1 MRLFSYIFL
10 FLLTTWQLIAQT
22 YPVQVVPM
30 LTPPYSSKIAD
41 YANPMANRVQLQ
53 LITTDL
59 SVQNRS
65 VQLYV
70 EIKGNGLTAASAP
83 VLSGISPLRI
93 SGGEILRLTNAEL
106 ASYFQLRNLQGITSQ
121 QYTSALPDGMY
132 SFCFRVKDVLS
143 GRWLSQSHCA
153 IAYLMLNDP
162 PILNIPTDNEQVAV
176 TDFQNIIFSWTPRQ
190 INATN
195 ITYSFELREILDP
208 ALDPRFA
215 FEVSRR
221 ILKEDDLRM
230 TTFVYDV
237 SKPNLIPGRRY
248 AWRVRAISTGG
259 LAENSVFKNNGYS
272 EVHSF
277 VYAVNC
283 SKPLFLLSQQQGKNR
298 TKLLWQGHT
307 LHQKYH
313 IQYRKKGVANAQ
325 WFEAS
330 TRNTQTLITDL
341 EAGEYEFRVG
351 ATCETER
358 YGINPSYVY
367 SDIQTFKIEKTQN
380 TTESAY
386 NCGIVPKIAI
396 TNQKPLGSLVTN
408 EVFVAGD
415 FSVTIL
421 EVSGNNGIFSGKGFI
436 KVPYLNDTKLAV
448 EFENVKINADY
459 QLTDGVVKTTY
470 DSDWKGVQFAE
481 NLIGQGEKS
490 KDIDVPFEIEKVET
504 RNGEIVVIGKDG
516 RKEVFPFAGND
527 SSVKGKVTTT
537 TNGVTTTEEK
547 IYHID
552 KDGKVSTPQAVA
564 QGGKPTK
571 ENTNGVTK
579 EGEVT
584 ALTAKGIEVTFE
596 NTADSKYAYE
606 VPTKAYSKDYQK
618 MDGKYIP
625 FKAVVKDQTEPF
637 LAKVH
642 ITDKNISAD
651 SLIFKTDKGAL
662 IESKRVEGSNDFLL
676 TLKGFHSFAVEQ
688 VQATIKQGKKYQ
700 IAGVFNLVHLSPKT
714 AKVVLVP
721 TAENLS
727 IDTDRVKAI
736 YSKIGVTLD
745 ITWAT
750 PFDITPYLSDGVLE
764 TKDVFGDLTD
774 YSLSQQKIIN
784 AYKATGEVANDT
796 YYVFITNAKSSTG
809 QGGYMALGGQFGFVF
824 DQTART
830 LAHELGHGIFKL
842 AHPFKK
848 KQQGNVPSLMDY
860 TSDEALLFADWK
872 QINDPAFKIGIF
884 QGQGEGES
892 YQVRGGIPKEW
903 FIKGIVSFLT
913 PSKQIVNLSNIK
925 QASFSFGV
933 GDQKY
938 SGAENRLF
946 PPGVLVSY
954 IKVKKGKEIE
964 YKARYENGLFKGY
977 FNGENEDTYLPKEDN
992 QTVIIRILTQ
1002 EASKYIRI
1010 SDTGLMCIK
1019 KGQAATPIWNILKDN
1034 TLSGRNLKEL
1044 STFEYG
1050 KGQVVSGLTPTDMRL
1065 EKDYIQLL
1073 QLDLDLNSY
1082 SSNVLHLNNLYAKIY
1097 ELKILNPYLFD
1108 KFTTSFNQWRESD
1121 IQKEIN
1127 INKLK
1132 EFAEVFNFST
1142 YTNTTEGLGYFEYL
1156 LWKNKKF
1163 EDERISVDK
1172 KREMLIYFIEEF
1184 SKIINSEYYK
1194 NDNVIKE
1201 LLECNNNSKLFS
1213 NSYSEKQV
1221 QELFQTLNLDDQEK
1235 ICIPIRLELINK
1247 LLKKTTVLDGTEK
1260 VILQILKTTPKY
1272 QQAELLVL
1280 MFNNENTKKY
1290 NLIERFSA
1298 VDDTTVFIGDDNYT
1312 ALMKIIASFYKKLL
1326 ETGTEEALSKID
1338 NNTTYDE
1345 VIGIRDHRPFNEN
1358 ILKERYINFNYN
1370 NVTKRLLFS
1379 AIPFSQMAWEA
1390 TFNDGKPTEESTV
1403 KYDKESNKINYK
1415 NYTIVGFAPDKELKN
1430 VFLDPLSP
1438 IIIANNSE
1446 LGNLY
1451 KVDTKKQLKY
1461 VPAVMLY
1468 FINKKA
1474 DSKTIGDSISTAVD
1488 LVSLAIP
1495 GGQAT
1500 TLAKLLNYADK
1511 VSSVLSLAGNLLED
1525 DNEELSTV
1533 LNISSGVLGVTNVIS
1548 LKGKP
1553 ISAASFDLEVG
1564 KNIKYENIVKK
1575 LAEDVRANASEI
1587 AANSDAKNIQIRILD
1602 NEIALA
1608 QANNKSEIVNE
1619 LQKAK
1624 EALNKAKN
1632 ISKLVYRNIK
1642 YDDFIKTF
1650 EATEEQYQVAFKLW
1664 GEEKWD
1670 ELYKFFR
1677 ENRINEW
1684 NGVVWPPYNG
1694 FSKVNKTIPANKYT
1708 LTIDRFQK
1716 EASLG
1721 GGFGSPILRN
1731 GEGVESLAYTYDSRM
1746 LSDEL
1751 GDGIYYFSFRM
1762 SDKVSDVQLKIGD
1775 VAPWFSKSQNLAGE
1789 QIEFS
1794 QKLHKLDANYFNSIE
1809 AQVRIKGEWRK
1820 CVIEGKSVVTEIQD
1834 VLNKLPK
1841 SVADDIVDFINT
1853 EKSRLQYFKNAQKTG
1868 KLDKAIEAYNIYKK
1882 NKQKVILCP

>member
-22 YPVQVVPM
+22 YPVQVVPV

-41 YANPMANRVQLQ
+41 YANPMANKVQLQ

-59 SVQNRS
+59 SVQNRP

-83 VLSGISPLRI
+83 VLSGVSPLRI

-121 QYTSALPDGMY
+121 QYASALPDGMY

-162 PILNIPTDNEQVAV
+162 PILNIPSDNEQVAV

-195 ITYSFELREILDP
+195 VTYSFELREILDP
-208 ALDPRFA
+208 TLDPRFA

-237 SKPNLIPGRRY
+237 SKPNLIPSRRY

-259 LAENSVFKNNGYS
+259 LAENSVFKNDGYS
-272 EVHSF
+272 EVHTF

-283 SKPLFLLSQQQGKNR
+283 SKPLFLLSEQQGKRR

-313 IQYRKKGVANAQ
+313 IQYRKKNVEGAQ
-325 WFEAS
+325 WFETF
-330 TRNTQTLITDL
+330 TRNTQTLIADL

-351 ATCETER
+351 ASCEGER
-358 YGINPSYVY
+358 YGITPSYVY
-367 SDIQTFKIEKTQN
+367 SDIQTFKIEKTPN
-380 TTESAY
+380 TTEQGY
-386 NCGIVPKIAI
+386 NCGIVPKITI
-396 TNQKPLGSLVTN
+396 TNQKHLNSLVTN
-408 EVFVAGD
+408 EVFTAGD
-415 FSVTIL
+415 FAVTLL
-421 EVSGNNGIFSGKGFI
+421 EVSGSNGVFSGKGFI

-448 EFENVKINADY
+448 EFENVKINSDY

-470 DSDWKGVQFAE
+470 DADWKNVQFIE
-481 NLIGQGEKS
+481 NLIGQGKKS
-490 KDIDVPFEIEKVET
+490 NEINVPFEIDKVET
-504 RNGEIVVIGKDG
+504 RNGEIVVTGKDG
-516 RKEVFPFAGND
+516 RKEVFPFGGND
-527 SSVKGKVTTT
+527 STVKGKVTTT
-537 TNGVTTTEEK
+537 TNGVTSTQEK

-552 KDGKVSTPQAVA
+552 KDGKVSEPQTVA

-571 ENTNGVTK
+571 ENTNGVSK
-579 EGEVT
+579 NGEATV
-584 ALTAKGIEVTFE
+584 LTAKGIEVTFE

-618 MDGKYIP
+618 LDGKYIP
-625 FKAVVKDQTEPF
+625 FKAVVKGETEPF

-642 ITDKNISAD
+642 ITDRNISAD

-714 AKVVLVP
+714 AKVILVP
-721 TAENLS
+721 TSENTS
-727 IDTDRVKAI
+727 MDIDRVKSI
-736 YSKIGVTLD
+736 YSKIGVNLD
-745 ITWAT
+745 ITWAA
-750 PFDITPYLSDGVLE
+750 PFDITPYLTNGMLE

-774 YSLSQQKIIN
+774 YSPSQQALIN
-784 AYKATGEVANDT
+784 AYKATGKVANDT

-824 DQTART
+824 DQTERT

-860 TSDEALLFADWK
+860 TSDESLLFADWK

-892 YQVRGGIPKEW
+892 YQVKGGIPKEW
-903 FIKGIVSFLT
+903 FIKDVVSFLT

-954 IKVKKGKEIE
+954 IKVEKGKEIE

-977 FNGENEDTYLPKEDN
+977 FNGENEDTYLPKEVN

-1050 KGQVVSGLTPTDMRL
+1050 KGQVVSGLSPTNMRL
-1065 EKDYIQLL
+1065 EKEYIQLL
-1073 QLDLDLNSY
+1073 QLDLDLKNGY
-1082 SSNVLHLNNLYAKIY
+1082 NNYESNVLRLNNLYTKIY

-1108 KFTTSFNQWRESD
+1108 KFTTSFNQWKESD

-1132 EFAEVFNFST
+1132 EFAEVFKFST
-1142 YTNTTEGLGYFEYL
+1142 YTNTTEDLAYFEDL

-1163 EDERISVDK
+1163 EDERISIDK
-1172 KREMLIYFIEEF
+1172 KREILIYFIEEF
-1184 SKIINSEYYK
+1184 CKYINLGYNK
-1194 NDNVIKE
+1194 NDNVIKD
-1201 LLECNNNSKLFS
+1201 LLECNNNSELFS

-1221 QELFQTLNLDDQEK
+1221 QELFQTLTLEDQIK
-1235 ICIPIRLELINK
+1235 LCAPIRLELINK
-1247 LLKKTTVLDGTEK
+1247 LLKTSSVLEDTEK
-1260 VILQILKTTPKY
+1260 VILQILETTPES
-1272 QQAELLVL
+1272 QQPELLVL
-1280 MFNNENTKKY
+1280 MFNNENAKKY
-1290 NLIERFSA
+1290 NFIERFSYI
-1298 VDDTTVFIGDDNYT
+1298 DDTTAFKGEDNYT
-1312 ALMKIIASFYKKLL
+1312 ALMRIIASFYKKLL
-1326 ETGTEEALSKID
+1326 ETGTEEAFNKIND
-1338 NNTTYDE
+1338 NATYDE
-1345 VIGIRDHRPFNEN
+1345 IMGIKINHSLDEN
-1358 ILKERYINFNYN
+1358 LLKERFINFNYN
-1370 NVTKRLLFS
+1370 SLTKRLLFTS
-1379 AIPFSQMAWEA
+1379 IPPSQLIWEKI
-1390 TFNDGKPTEESTV
+1390 DGKVTQESTV
-1403 KYDKESNKINYK
+1403 KYDKNSNKITYR
-1415 NYTIVGFAPDKELKN
+1415 NYTVTGFVSNVELKN
-1430 VFLDPLSP
+1430 ISLDPLAP
-1438 IIIANNSE
+1438 VIIGNKSE
-1446 LGNLY
+1446 IGNLY
-1451 KVDTKKQLKY
+1451 KVDTDKQLKY

-1474 DSKTIGDSISTAVD
+1474 NSESITEAISVALD
-1488 LVSLAIP
+1488 GVSFIIP

-1500 TLAKLLNYADK
+1500 TLAKILNYTDK
-1511 VSSVLSLAGNLLED
+1511 ASSVLSLAGNLTKT
-1525 DNEELSTV
+1525 DNKELSTV
-1533 LNISSGVLGVTNVIS
+1533 FNISSGVLGATNLAAFS
-1548 LKGKP
+1548 GGKL
-1553 ISAASFDLEVG
+1553 INAATFDREIVRG
-1564 KNIKYENIVKK
+1564 TQYENVVRQ

-1624 EALNKAKN
+1624 KALNNAKN
-1632 ISKLVYRNIK
+1632 IKELVHRNVS
-1642 YDDFIKTF
+1642 YEDFIKTF
-1650 EATEEQYQVAFKLW
+1650 NATDEQHKIAFKLW

-1670 ELYKFFR
+1670 ELYKYFK
-1677 ENRINEW
+1677 ENNLNE
-1684 NGVVWPPYNG
+1684 GWPPFDGFITYENNIIKKGEILDRFDYNG
-1694 FSKVNKTIPANKYT
+1694 AIQPDDIHRGWFASPKNIDNTSYSFEQRALKGSVSDYAEFYEIKVLEDIKIQKGEIIPWFGQKGKGVQIKFSKNI
-1708 LTIDRFQK
+1708 
-1716 EASLG
+1716 E
-1721 GGFGSPILRN
+1721 
-1731 GEGVESLAYTYDSRM
+1731 
-1746 LSDEL
+1746 EL
-1751 GDGIYYFSFRM
+1751 V
-1762 SDKVSDVQLKIGD
+1762 K
-1775 VAPWFSKSQNLAGE
+1775 
-1789 QIEFS
+1789 
-1794 QKLHKLDANYFNSIE
+1794 
-1809 AQVRIKGEWRK
+1809 
-1820 CVIEGKSVVTEIQD
+1820 EGKIEII
-1834 VLNKLPK
+1834 NIKKLK
-1841 SVADDIVDFINT
+1841 
-1853 EKSRLQYFKNAQKTG
+1853 
-1868 KLDKAIEAYNIYKK
+1868 
-1882 NKQKVILCP
+1882 